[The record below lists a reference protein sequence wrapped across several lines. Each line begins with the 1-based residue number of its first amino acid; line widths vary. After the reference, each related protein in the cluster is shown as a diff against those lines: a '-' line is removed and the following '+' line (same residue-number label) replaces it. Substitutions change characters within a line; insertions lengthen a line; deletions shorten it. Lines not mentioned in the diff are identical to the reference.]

1 MELKEA
7 KNKLESEGYK
17 RKLVY
22 RLTYTKDGIWENA
35 YFTNKEDA
43 DVMVSKMMEVNKMEM
58 VEPYSYISV
67 NKYTWEIFV
76 EPWQGGV
83 EKPPFIVWMNNKIE
97 ILFVCYTSEL

>member
-22 RLTYTKDGIWENA
+22 RLTYMEDNTWENA

-43 DVMVSKMMEVNKMEM
+43 DMMVSKMMEVNKM
-58 VEPYSYISV
+58 VKIYSFISL
-67 NKYTWEIFV
+67 NRCTWEIFV
-76 EPWQGGV
+76 EP
-83 EKPPFIVWMNNKIE
+83 
-97 ILFVCYTSEL
+97 

>member
-22 RLTYTKDGIWENA
+22 RLTYMENNTWENA

-43 DVMVSKMMEVNKMEM
+43 DMMVSKMMEVNKM
-58 VEPYSYISV
+58 VKIYSFISL
-67 NKYTWEIFV
+67 NRCTWEIFI
-76 EPWQGGV
+76 EP
-83 EKPPFIVWMNNKIE
+83 
-97 ILFVCYTSEL
+97 

>member
-22 RLTYTKDGIWENA
+22 RLTYMEDGTWENA

-43 DVMVSKMMEVNKMEM
+43 DMMVSKMMEVNKM
-58 VEPYSYISV
+58 VKIYSFISL
-67 NKYTWEIFV
+67 NRCTWEIFV
-76 EPWQGGV
+76 EP
-83 EKPPFIVWMNNKIE
+83 
-97 ILFVCYTSEL
+97 